1 MVWRTPKTMKNTA
14 GMPNSGD
21 AKPPRVSGSNAKKK
35 GREPV
40 TVHFADSY
48 RSWKKGAVENANR
61 PIRRYIPKQANF
73 NGFSDSRIKA
83 IQYRLNRRPWE
94 KINFDTPMDRCYG
107 NFAFAVGL
115 YTATHTPV
123 SQDFGFRQ
131 LAGLAGNAYICA
143 CAGLAPPRSEDWLR
157 QGSAATFIH
166 PQSPLPLMDNLSL
179 FSSVAFLIGVIV
191 VLSIFFH
198 FVPFF
203 LWLSAK
209 VSGVRISLIQLFLMR
224 IRNVPPSVIVPSLIE
239 AHKAGLSNITRDNL
253 EAHYMTGGHVQ
264 RVVHAL
270 VSASKA
276 NIDLSF
282 EKATAIDLAGRDVFE
297 AVQTSVNPKVIDTPP
312 VAAVAKNG
320 IQLIAKARV
329 TVRAN
334 IHQLVGGA
342 GEDTILARVG
352 EGIVSSIGS
361 ADSHEQVLEN
371 PDSISKLVLRKG
383 LDAGTAYEILSIDI
397 ADIDVGKNIGATLQ
411 MDQANADK
419 NIAQAKAEERR
430 AMAVATEQEMKARAQ
445 EARAEVIQ
453 AEAEVPK
460 ALAQALREGNMGFM
474 DYYRL
479 ENLKGDTA
487 MRDTIA
493 KINPKDL
500 FDKK

>member
-1 MVWRTPKTMKNTA
+1 MET
-14 GMPNSGD
+14 
-21 AKPPRVSGSNAKKK
+21 
-35 GREPV
+35 
-40 TVHFADSY
+40 
-48 RSWKKGAVENANR
+48 
-61 PIRRYIPKQANF
+61 
-73 NGFSDSRIKA
+73 
-83 IQYRLNRRPWE
+83 
-94 KINFDTPMDRCYG
+94 
-107 NFAFAVGL
+107 
-115 YTATHTPV
+115 
-123 SQDFGFRQ
+123 
-131 LAGLAGNAYICA
+131 
-143 CAGLAPPRSEDWLR
+143 
-157 QGSAATFIH
+157 TF
-166 PQSPLPLMDNLSL
+166 L
-179 FSSVAFLIGVIV
+179 FPALLV
-191 VLSIFFH
+191 VVVVVCLGIFFH

-203 LWLSAK
+203 LWLNAK
-209 VSGVRISLIQLFLMR
+209 VSGVHISLIQLFLMR
-224 IRNVPPSVIVPSLIE
+224 LRNVPPTIIVESLIE
-239 AHKAGLSNITRDNL
+239 AHKAGLKTITRDNL

-270 VSASKA
+270 VSAAKA

-320 IQLIAKARV
+320 IQLITKARV

-361 ADSHEQVLEN
+361 AESHEQVLEN

-383 LDAGTAYEILSIDI
+383 LDAGTAFEILSIDI

-430 AMAVATEQEMKARAQ
+430 AMAIAAEQEMKAKAQ

-460 ALAQALREGNMGFM
+460 ALAQALRDGHMGFM

-479 ENLKGDTA
+479 ENLKGDTN
-487 MRDTIA
+487 MRENIGNLTKGDI
-493 KINPKDL
+493 KDVL
-500 FDKK
+500 Q